1 MFGKRI
7 TLFKLFGFAVRID
20 VSWGVVAVLITWSL
34 AEGFFPLQY
43 RDFSTL
49 TYWLMG
55 GTGALGLFASIIFHE
70 ISHSLVAR
78 RYELPIKGIT
88 LFVFGGVAEM
98 DDEPERPKVE
108 FLMAIA
114 GPISSLLL
122 GAGFYLAFLLGQ
134 RSGWPRPING
144 VIGYLSLINFFL
156 AAFNLIPAFPLD
168 GGRVLRSLLWG
179 WKKDIQWATRIASM
193 LGSGF
198 GLLLL
203 FLGGVNLLQGNGV
216 GGIWQFLIGLFLRNA
231 AKMSYQQVVMRNTLG
246 GEPVGRLMR
255 PDPVAVSPFTS
266 LERLVEDYLYRYHF
280 KTFPVVQDGKLVGC
294 IDLEQIKALPRP
306 EWRRLQV
313 GDLMKR
319 CPPEKMISPDLDAM
333 QALAKMNREHVGR
346 LWVAEGDRLVGMVSL
361 KDLLR
366 FLSIRAELKDSDRRA
381 A

>member
-34 AEGFFPLQY
+34 AEGFFPLQH

-70 ISHSLVAR
+70 MSHSLVAR
-78 RYELPIKGIT
+78 RYDLPIKGIT
-88 LFVFGGVAEM
+88 LFIFGGVAEM

-122 GAGFYLAFLLGQ
+122 GAGFYLAFLLGG
-134 RSGWPRPING
+134 RSGWPQPING

-231 AKMSYQQVVMRNTLG
+231 AKMSYQQVVMRKTLG

-255 PDPVAVSPFTS
+255 PDPIAVSPFTS

-306 EWRRLQV
+306 EWGRLQV

-333 QALAKMNREHVGR
+333 QALSKMNREHVSR

-366 FLSIRAELKDSDRRA
+366 FLSIRAELNQSDRRA